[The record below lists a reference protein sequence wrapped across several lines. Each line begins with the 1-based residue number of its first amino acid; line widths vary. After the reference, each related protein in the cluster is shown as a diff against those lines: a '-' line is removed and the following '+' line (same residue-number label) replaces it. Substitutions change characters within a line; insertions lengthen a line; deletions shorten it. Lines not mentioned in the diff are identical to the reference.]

1 MVSPI
6 KKHLSNAGSVARV
19 PATVKLTKADHLFFA
34 GIRHETGAGNKMGRQ
49 ARTGPGAADGGGTT
63 VPAAE
68 LESFIGKY
76 NADMAAQIREVLASM
91 RAKLPAANQLVYDNY
106 NALAIGFASG
116 ERVTDVIFSIACY
129 PRWISLF
136 FFPGAGFD
144 DPGKLL
150 KGAGKK
156 CRHIVLR
163 GPETLDDPD
172 VSALMRQALKSS
184 GRALDKGPAGRLII
198 KSVSA
203 KQRPRRPP
211 PD

>member
-1 MVSPI
+1 M
-6 KKHLSNAGSVARV
+6 
-19 PATVKLTKADHLFFA
+19 
-34 GIRHETGAGNKMGRQ
+34 
-49 ARTGPGAADGGGTT
+49 
-63 VPAAE
+63 PAAE
-68 LESFIGKY
+68 LKSFIGKY
-76 NADMAAQIREVLASM
+76 NADMAAQIREVLARM

-116 ERVTDVIFSIACY
+116 ERVADVIFSIACY

-163 GPETLDDPD
+163 GPETLDDPRCLG
-172 VSALMRQALKSS
+172 AHA
-184 GRALDKGPAGRLII
+184 AGAE
-198 KSVSA
+198 KFGA
-203 KQRPRRPP
+203 RPRQRSGGPP
-211 PD
+211 HNQIRFRKTATAPTAFGLTIGAGLLFRCPP